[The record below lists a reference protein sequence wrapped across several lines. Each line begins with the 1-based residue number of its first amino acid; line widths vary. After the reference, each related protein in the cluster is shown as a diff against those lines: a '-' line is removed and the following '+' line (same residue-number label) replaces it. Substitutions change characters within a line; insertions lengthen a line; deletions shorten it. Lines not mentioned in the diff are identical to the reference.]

1 MTQYGGVSGGS
12 WESGGSYGMPQ
23 RMPGGGGI
31 NPMMLEEQRRQV
43 LRMRQKQFIQ
53 MHQARR
59 MQQQHQQ
66 QQHQQSMAG
75 QAPPGMGM
83 YGPPPSVV
91 SHMVP
96 NTGVMPPGMP
106 PSYGQL
112 TNMGG
117 GGGMPPPHTL
127 SQGMP
132 GGPGPMGM

>member
-1 MTQYGGVSGGS
+1 MTQYGGGVSWDGGGS
-12 WESGGSYGMPQ
+12 SYGIPQ
-23 RMPGGGGI
+23 RMPGTSAM
-31 NPMMLEEQRRQV
+31 NQMMLEEQRRQA
-43 LRMRQKQFIQ
+43 LRIRQKQFMQ

-59 MQQQHQQ
+59 MQQQQQ
-66 QQHQQSMAG
+66 QASMVAG
-75 QAPPGMGM
+75 GPPPGMAM

-91 SHMVP
+91 THMIP

-117 GGGMPPPHTL
+117 GGAMLPPHSL

-132 GGPGPMGM
+132 GGQGPMGM

>member
-1 MTQYGGVSGGS
+1 
-12 WESGGSYGMPQ
+12 
-23 RMPGGGGI
+23 
-31 NPMMLEEQRRQV
+31 MMLEEQRRQV

-59 MQQQHQQ
+59 MQQQQQ